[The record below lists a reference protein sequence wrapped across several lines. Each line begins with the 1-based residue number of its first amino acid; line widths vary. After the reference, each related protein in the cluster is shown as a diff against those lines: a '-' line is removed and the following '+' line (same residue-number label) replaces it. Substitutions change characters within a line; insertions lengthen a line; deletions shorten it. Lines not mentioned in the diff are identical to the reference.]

1 MSITSLILP
10 FAGYEALQD
19 AFFQL
24 QPHGPLALREG
35 GIIARFAR
43 EVIPNS
49 DALTGPSPLAMD
61 GHRGQF
67 VSNGKIYVDDQFSDA
82 ELGLICGTYALR
94 NASDDGGTR
103 IVSKLSCY

>member
-1 MSITSLILP
+1 MIVLSITSLILP
-10 FAGYEALQD
+10 TLRDLRD

-35 GIIARFAR
+35 GVIARLAR

-61 GHRGQF
+61 GHCGRF
-67 VSNGKIYVDDQFSDA
+67 VSDGKNYVDNQFSDA
-82 ELGLICGTYALR
+82 ELGLICGTYAL
-94 NASDDGGTR
+94 
-103 IVSKLSCY
+103 

>member
-1 MSITSLILP
+1 MIVLSITSLILP
-10 FAGYEALQD
+10 TLRDLRD

-35 GIIARFAR
+35 GVIARLAR

-61 GHRGQF
+61 GHCGRF
-67 VSNGKIYVDDQFSDA
+67 VSDGKIYVDNQFSDA
-82 ELGLICGTYALR
+82 ELGLICGTYKSMR
-94 NASDDGGTR
+94 FPMHQMME
-103 IVSKLSCY
+103 V